1 MDTPP
6 PTRRERQRTETLTEI
21 RTRALAQ
28 VDEGG
33 VAALSLNAIAK
44 AMGVSGPALYRYFA
58 SRDDLLAALITEGYA
73 DITATV
79 QQAAADGARRVPAR
93 RLQAVADAYR
103 AWALAHPR
111 RYAMLFGD
119 RPDGF
124 ADPAEAIAEIQGA
137 METLLAILAE
147 IAGAGR
153 AGHTPAPAAARPT
166 KLDQQLAQWA
176 GRRGEPTATAPLVLR
191 LGVLTWTR
199 LHGIVGLE
207 LAGVFGDMGL
217 DAGLLL
223 EAEITQIVETAAS
236 A

>member
-6 PTRRERQRTETLTEI
+6 PTRRERQRTETLAEI

-28 VDEGG
+28 VDDGG

-79 QQAAADGARRVPAR
+79 QQAATEAARRAPAR

-119 RPDGF
+119 RPEGF

-137 METLLAILAE
+137 METLLAIISE
-147 IAGAGR
+147 IAGTGPGA
-153 AGHTPAPAAARPT
+153 APARPT
-166 KLDQQLAQWA
+166 KLDHQLTQWA
-176 GRRGEPTATAPLVLR
+176 ERRGEPASPAPLILR

-199 LHGIVGLE
+199 LHGTVSLE
-207 LAGVFGDMGL
+207 LAGVFADMGL

-223 EAEITQIVETAAS
+223 EAEIAQIVDAATAP
-236 A
+236 

>member
-1 MDTPP
+1 
-6 PTRRERQRTETLTEI
+6 EI
-21 RTRALAQ
+21 RTRARAQ

-79 QQAAADGARRVPAR
+79 QQAAADATRRAPAR

-119 RPDGF
+119 RPEGF

-147 IAGAGR
+147 IAGPAGAR
-153 AGHTPAPAAARPT
+153 SAPARPT
-166 KLDQQLAQWA
+166 KLDQQLTQWA
-176 GRRGEPTATAPLVLR
+176 ERRGEPAAPAPLILR

-199 LHGIVGLE
+199 LHGTVSLE

-223 EAEITQIVETAAS
+223 EAEIAQIVEAATT
-236 A
+236 

>member
-6 PTRRERQRTETLTEI
+6 PTRRERQRTQTLAEI

-28 VDEGG
+28 IDEGG
-33 VAALSLNAIAK
+33 VPALSLNAIAK

-58 SRDDLLAALITEGYA
+58 SRDDLLAALITQGYA

-79 QQAAADGARRVPAR
+79 QQAAADGARRAPAR

-119 RPDGF
+119 RPEGF

-147 IAGAGR
+147 IAGSRPAGPG
-153 AGHTPAPAAARPT
+153 ATRPT
-166 KLDQQLAQWA
+166 KLDQQLAHWA
-176 GRRGEPTATAPLVLR
+176 GRRGEPTAPTPQVLR

-199 LHGIVGLE
+199 LHGTVSLE

-223 EAEITQIVETAAS
+223 EAEITQIVEAATAA
-236 A
+236 